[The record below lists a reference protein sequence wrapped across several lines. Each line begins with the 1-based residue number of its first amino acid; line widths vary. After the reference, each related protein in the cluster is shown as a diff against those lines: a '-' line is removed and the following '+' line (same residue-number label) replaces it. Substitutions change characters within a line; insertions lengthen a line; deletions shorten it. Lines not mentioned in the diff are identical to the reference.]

1 VIYVI
6 IDTGTLISL
15 ALGSRESARA
25 VELASENPY
34 RLALS
39 HDLLYEYKGILK
51 RKKFNFTKDKQ
62 NELLN
67 FFSENSDYFEI
78 NSSLKFSRDPG
89 DTRIV
94 ALADTCKAGY
104 CITGDKQLLK
114 AGRPP
119 SCKFVTPKE
128 FIKLFEN

>member
-1 VIYVI
+1 MIYVV

-39 HDLLYEYKGILK
+39 QDLLYEYRAILG

-62 NELLN
+62 KELLD
-67 FFSENSDYFEI
+67 FFSENSEFFEI

-94 ALADTCKAGY
+94 ALADTSNARY

-119 SCKFVTPKE
+119 SCKFLTPIE
-128 FIKLFEN
+128 FIELFEN